1 MGEKEKFFQLQ
12 VCLDYS
18 EFAKG
23 KGGKEEDCSWGGGR
37 AQIEGD
43 AEWFEHLKDV
53 NS

>member
-23 KGGKEEDCSWGGGR
+23 KGGKEEDCSWRGGR